1 MNNLTIEQYCK
12 LETLKTDLESADFGG
27 CKSGCK
33 YEEKVKDNVTV
44 LEVTDF
50 QGNLIKE
57 LIVVL

>member
-12 LETLKTDLESADFGG
+12 LETLKIDLESADF
-27 CKSGCK
+27 SGYK
-33 YEEKVKDNVTV
+33 YEEKVKDNVIV

-50 QGNLIKE
+50 QGNPIKE

>member
-1 MNNLTIEQYCK
+1 MNKLTIEQYCK
-12 LETLKTDLESADFGG
+12 LETLKTDLESADL
-27 CKSGCK
+27 SGCK

>member
-12 LETLKTDLESADFGG
+12 LETLKTDLESADF
-27 CKSGCK
+27 SGCK

-44 LEVTDF
+44 LEITDF